1 MLGAE
6 ESNQRGTSVSP
17 QFRLALRGLHRP
29 ARGWSVGTDHR
40 VERRLVK
47 VHSQAPAPSAE
58 QVRLSPPPPPI
69 IEHAQSKMYRADQA
83 EQTAVPMSLI
93 AWTGSGEGTPTVV
106 FLLRLLQE
114 QISCDS

>member
-1 MLGAE
+1 MGGLWALTTEWSGGLSKCIARLLLLAQ
-6 ESNQRGTSVSP
+6 NKYVSP
-17 QFRLALRGLHRP
+17 R
-29 ARGWSVGTDHR
+29 
-40 VERRLVK
+40 
-47 VHSQAPAPSAE
+47 
-58 QVRLSPPPPPI
+58 PPPI

-114 QISCDS
+114 QISRDS